1 MPLVLLS
8 KESSSRQCKSSQLSF
23 CCCDPQ
29 HKPGLGKQPL
39 PSEWEIS
46 AANESK
52 LNSSAMDCA
61 GVSLQQQLCQKALL
75 KHSDPSISFVFAS
88 PHLQNP
94 KPLDLEEIQSKKKK
108 REKKNLHFSKMT
120 VEN

>member
-1 MPLVLLS
+1 MLLVLLS

-23 CCCDPQ
+23 CCCDRQ
-29 HKPGLGKQPL
+29 HKRGLGKLPL

-52 LNSSAMDCA
+52 PFRHGLCWSITA
-61 GVSLQQQLCQKALL
+61 SLRQQLCQKALL

-94 KPLDLEEIQSKKKK
+94 KALDLEEIQSKKKK
-108 REKKNLHFSKMT
+108 QEKKKIYIFQR
-120 VEN
+120 